1 MEKDAKKLLEKYL
14 SGDCTPEE
22 IAVVED
28 WYIQLPFEGK
38 TPTHARIEESK
49 QATFA
54 LLNQVKKLG
63 HYSLIKVVGIAA
75 SILICLTVGIYLFKY
90 RTQEKVLVTKRH
102 LKDILPGRNRAVLKL
117 ADGSTVDLDQAK
129 NGEIAIQNG
138 IIIRKNA
145 NGELEYIIKDSASGI
160 SGSNQVS
167 TPRGGQYQV
176 SLPDGTKVWLNAA
189 STLKYPYSFAVNE
202 RLVELNGEAY
212 FEVSKDRKRP
222 FRVNTGK
229 QTVEVLGTHFNI
241 NAYSDEA
248 AIRTT
253 LLEGA
258 VRVSTASAKVD
269 IHPGEQSKFP
279 YGSSVLS
286 VDKNVD
292 LDRVMAWKNDVFS
305 FDNDDLKT
313 VMRQIARWYDL
324 DVVYK
329 GKIGEE
335 RYVGEIPRSSNLAEV
350 FKILELNHVLT
361 EINGKTLT
369 ISGN

>member
-22 IAVVED
+22 SAIVED
-28 WYIQLPFEGK
+28 WYAQLPLEGK
-38 TPTHARIEESK
+38 TPTHAQIEVSK
-49 QATFA
+49 QAVFTS
-54 LLNQVKKLG
+54 LSHVKNTRL
-63 HYSLIKVVGIAA
+63 YSMVKMIGVAA
-75 SILICLTVGIYLFKY
+75 SILICLTVGIYLFNF

-102 LKDILPGRNRAVLKL
+102 LKDILPGRNKAVLTL
-117 ADGSTVDLDQAK
+117 ADGRIVDLEQAK
-129 NGEIAIQNG
+129 NGEIAMQNG
-138 IIIRKNA
+138 ILIRKNA
-145 NGELEYIIKDSASGI
+145 NGELEYVVKDGASGI

-176 SLPDGTKVWLNAA
+176 SLPDGTKAWLNAA
-189 STLKYPYSFAVNE
+189 TTLKYPYSFAVNE

-222 FRVNTGK
+222 FKVKTGK

-241 NAYSDEA
+241 NAYSDESVVK
-248 AIRTT
+248 TT

-279 YGSSVLS
+279 SGSSILS
-286 VDKNVD
+286 VAKDVD
-292 LDRVMAWKNDVFS
+292 IDRVMAWKNDVFS

-329 GKIGEE
+329 GKIGDEK
-335 RYVGEIPRSSNLAEV
+335 YVGEISRSSNLAEV
-350 FKILELNHVLT
+350 FRILELNHVHT

>member
-14 SGDCTPEE
+14 SGNCTPDESA
-22 IAVVED
+22 IVED
-28 WYIQLPFEGK
+28 WYAQLPWEGK
-38 TPTHARIEESK
+38 TPTHARIETSK
-49 QATFA
+49 QAVFTA
-54 LLNQVKKLG
+54 LSHVKNTRL
-63 HYSLIKVVGIAA
+63 YSMVKMVGIAA
-75 SILICLTVGIYLFKY
+75 SILICFGVGIYFLNY
-90 RTQEKVLVTKRH
+90 RTEEKVLITKRH
-102 LKDILPGRNRAVLKL
+102 LTDILPGKNRALLTL
-117 ADGSTVDLDQAK
+117 ADGSVVDLNQAK
-129 NGEIAIQNG
+129 AGEIAMQNG
-138 IIIRKNA
+138 ILIRKNA
-145 NGELEYIIKDSASGI
+145 NGELEYIVKDGASGI

-176 SLPDGTKVWLNAA
+176 NLPDGTRVWLNAA
-189 STLKYPYSFAVNE
+189 SSLKYPYSFKTNE

-212 FEVSKDRKRP
+212 FEVSKDKRRP
-222 FRVNTGK
+222 FRVKTGK

-248 AIRTT
+248 AVKTT

-269 IHPGEQSKFP
+269 IQPGEQSQFLN
-279 YGSSVLS
+279 GSSILS

-292 LDRVMAWKNDVFS
+292 VDRVMAWKNDVFS
-305 FDNDDLKT
+305 FDNDDLKA

-324 DVVYK
+324 DIVYK

-350 FKILELNHVLT
+350 FRILELNHVHT